1 MVETTPHYLLCPRSR
16 VFSYPICRVF
26 IAENTSKARYLYI
39 SIVED
44 NKVSA

>member
-1 MVETTPHYLLCPRSR
+1 MAETTPHHLLCPRSS
-16 VFSYPICRVF
+16 VFSYPICCVF